1 MRMSELTIKIA
12 GEAGQGT
19 QTIGTALC
27 LMFKKLGLYVFANQ
41 DYMSRVR
48 GGNNFF
54 QLRICDKPVYT
65 LRDKADIL
73 IALDKK
79 SVGLHKAGITD
90 RGIIIL
96 DKVEFDVSEDDKIF
110 FNVPFHQLAN
120 KAGGSDIFINT
131 VCCGVTTGLMG
142 IGFEYLEG
150 VIKEAFAGKE
160 EGIIGKNISAAR
172 SGYDF
177 AKDNFKEERFKQN
190 PGPAAATETLLM
202 NANEAA
208 ALGAI
213 KAGCKF
219 YSAYPMTPSTTIMD
233 TISRFSGKFNILVEQ
248 AEDEIAAVNMII
260 GASFAGVRSMAATSG
275 GGFALMVEG
284 VSLSGMTETPIVI
297 VEAQRPAPATGFP
310 TRTEQA
316 DLDFVIHAGHGEFAR
331 VIYAPG
337 TIEEAFYLTLKAF
350 NLAEKF
356 QVPVFI
362 MTDQHLADS
371 LRNIGSFDLD
381 RVKVQRYIIS
391 KEDSAKLSGYKRY
404 QLSASGISPR
414 AIPGWINDVIY
425 ADSDEHNE
433 EGHITEDADMRI
445 KMVEKRFYKKMA
457 GLSLEIEKPSVFN
470 LEKAETVLLGFGST
484 YGVMREACETSTDG
498 SLGFVHLSQVWP
510 FPVAD
515 LSLLLKGK
523 KNIFSVE
530 NNAAGQL
537 GKLLMR
543 EAGIKVNCSILRYDG
558 RPFNL
563 DYLLER
569 IKELKS

>member
-1 MRMSELTIKIA
+1 MRARDGNT
-12 GEAGQGT
+12 G
-19 QTIGTALC
+19 
-27 LMFKKLGLYVFANQ
+27 
-41 DYMSRVR
+41 R
-48 GGNNFF
+48 GAHRK
-54 QLRICDKPVYT
+54 RIEE
-65 LRDKADIL
+65 DIEPEG
-73 IALDKK
+73 A
-79 SVGLHKAGITD
+79 A
-90 RGIIIL
+90 
-96 DKVEFDVSEDDKIF
+96 
-110 FNVPFHQLAN
+110 
-120 KAGGSDIFINT
+120 AGG
-131 VCCGVTTGLMG
+131 C
-142 IGFEYLEG
+142 
-150 VIKEAFAGKE
+150 
-160 EGIIGKNISAAR
+160 
-172 SGYDF
+172 
-177 AKDNFKEERFKQN
+177 NFV
-190 PGPAAATETLLM
+190 A
-202 NANEAA
+202 
-208 ALGAI
+208 
-213 KAGCKF
+213 
-219 YSAYPMTPSTTIMD
+219 SYPMSPSTGVLTFLAQHAAEFGIV
-233 TISRFSGKFNILVEQ
+233 VEQ
-248 AEDEIAAVNMII
+248 TEDEIAAINM
-260 GASFAGVRSMAATSG
+260 GLGSWYAGGRAMVTTSG